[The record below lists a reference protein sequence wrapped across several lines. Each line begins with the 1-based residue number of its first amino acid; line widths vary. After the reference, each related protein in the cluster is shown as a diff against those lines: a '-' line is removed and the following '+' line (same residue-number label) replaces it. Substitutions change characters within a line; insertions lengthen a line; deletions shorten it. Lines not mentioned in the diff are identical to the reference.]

1 MVAATSAEEKQSLLH
16 APETDRG
23 SNPTRGSFAR
33 LAVAG
38 SLVAGLALAGLAS
51 SGAVQ
56 GTALAPAGVFQLG
69 AKHTAHAAH
78 ASKHK
83 SSGKWWEAEIGEST
97 ESSTQAESSKQ
108 AESSNKA
115 ESSKKAGSS
124 KKESSS
130 TEAHDVHATGRVTP
144 HEPES
149 SEKDAE
155 AKDAEPEPAVNAA
168 DKSQDMLTRLF
179 GDEFGESSKGKTR
192 AVVDPEE
199 QAEELAKAKAA
210 AKETRVDPLEEFQ
223 EEQAADAARR
233 ENAGKDALDS
243 FVGDDKKS
251 KSKSESSSAKTSS
264 TTGDEKTAAVSDD
277 ADSATPKPLAPD
289 ATESEREAWF
299 EAQREIKEKEEE
311 KKEAK
316 EEKEEEKKEKEEEEA
331 AKKAA
336 MIPVER
342 ERVVAAD
349 ANPEWF
355 VSFTVTHK
363 ERDEAIPCGERHG
376 AAIEEFVGQMAGSEN
391 LTPRV
396 MHVSACE
403 NPTPTS
409 RTYDVD
415 FALGDVFD
423 KKKEEASAEAK
434 SLVKLFSTD
443 AVTKMLATNG
453 LGESEAKAVASSFSV
468 ETSKVRFDQRPQ
480 FEAPTPDPAALLA
493 PFPLSEKHV
502 GHFAVSGAQS
512 DAQIKNMI
520 AQVAVN
526 RGMPADNIPNLSIDK
541 CPLDY
546 RVRFDVTV
554 HGFGCP
560 TGEAAEDGAFG
571 EQYANYVYKYAAEAD
586 PPIAV
591 PDSLVVSDCR
601 VENKS
606 SSSKSSSSDE
616 DSDNTKGDEE
626 EKEEDED
633 EDEKEARESQTLTV
647 QFDLPRVSERTDP
660 TKIADAVKG
669 LFTSENI
676 RDHASSVGVSAH
688 ALSQLTLGVD
698 VGRPGSELVLDPD
711 SKACTF
717 GEVVFNGQLPPELAK
732 KAKQARGENV
742 GVDDVI
748 QSSSGDRMAMMKE
761 LSEQV
766 SSGFISSSAHRLA
779 MRDEAAAAAQAA
791 AVPASAAS
799 AASAA
804 TAATAATSTSAAA
817 STTAAATTAAA
828 STTTPKA

>member
-1 MVAATSAEEKQSLLH
+1 M
-16 APETDRG
+16 
-23 SNPTRGSFAR
+23 
-33 LAVAG
+33 
-38 SLVAGLALAGLAS
+38 
-51 SGAVQ
+51 
-56 GTALAPAGVFQLG
+56 
-69 AKHTAHAAH
+69 
-78 ASKHK
+78 
-83 SSGKWWEAEIGEST
+83 
-97 ESSTQAESSKQ
+97 
-108 AESSNKA
+108 
-115 ESSKKAGSS
+115 
-124 KKESSS
+124 
-130 TEAHDVHATGRVTP
+130 TP

-179 GDEFGESSKGKTR
+179 GDEFGESSKGKAR

-233 ENAGKDALDS
+233 ENAEKDALDS

-299 EAQREIKEKEEE
+299 EAQREIKEKEEK

-453 LGESEAKAVASSFSV
+453 LGESEAKTMASSFSV

-512 DAQIKNMI
+512 DAQIKNMM

-541 CPLDY
+541 CPFDY

-571 EQYANYVYKYAAEAD
+571 EQYANYVYKYAAAAD

-601 VENKS
+601 VEDA

-616 DSDNTKGDEE
+616 EEAKKE
-626 EKEEDED
+626 EKK
-633 EDEKEARESQTLTV
+633 EKEKAEEARESQTLTV

-660 TKIADAVKG
+660 TKIADAVAG

-676 RDHASSVGVSAH
+676 RDHAAAVGVSAH
-688 ALSQLTLGVD
+688 ALSQLKLGVD
-698 VGRPGSELVLDPD
+698 VARPGSELVLDPD

-732 KAKQARGENV
+732 KAAQARGEAV

-799 AASAA
+799 AA
-804 TAATAATSTSAAA
+804 TTATAATSTTSTTSTTAATAAA
-817 STTAAATTAAA
+817 STTSTASTSAAA

>member
-1 MVAATSAEEKQSLLH
+1 MVAATSAEEKQTLLH
-16 APETDRG
+16 APESDRG

-78 ASKHK
+78 PAHASKHK

-97 ESSTQAESSKQ
+97 ESSKKAASSKT
-108 AESSNKA
+108 
-115 ESSKKAGSS
+115 KKTESS

-130 TEAHDVHATGRVTP
+130 SEAHDAHATGRVTP
-144 HEPES
+144 HESES
-149 SEKDAE
+149 PEKDAE
-155 AKDAEPEPAVNAA
+155 AKDAEPEPAADAA

-179 GDEFGESSKGKTR
+179 GDEFGESANTKTR

-199 QAEELAKAKAA
+199 QAEEQAKAKAA
-210 AKETRVDPLEEFQ
+210 AKAPRVDPLEEFQ
-223 EEQAADAARR
+223 EEQAADAARGR
-233 ENAGKDALDS
+233 KDARVSADAQETS
-243 FVGDDKKS
+243 VGEDERPKT
-251 KSKSESSSAKTSS
+251 KTSATKDGKTS
-264 TTGDEKTAAVSDD
+264 ASDAVTKDEKTSAAAEED
-277 ADSATPKPLAPD
+277 ADSAASRPLAAD

-299 EAQREIKEKEEE
+299 EAQRVIKEKEEE

-316 EEKEEEKKEKEEEEA
+316 QEKQEKEEEKKEEEE

-349 ANPEWF
+349 ADSEWF

-363 ERDEAIPCGERHG
+363 ERDEAIPCGENHG
-376 AAIEEFVGQMAGSEN
+376 AAIEEFVGQMVGSEN

-443 AVTKMLATNG
+443 AVSEMLASNGG
-453 LGESEAKAVASSFSV
+453 LGESEAKAIASAFSV

-480 FEAPTPDPAALLA
+480 FETPAPDPAALLE

-502 GHFAVSGAQS
+502 GHFAVSGGQS
-512 DAQIKNMI
+512 DAQIKRMV

-526 RGMPADNIPNLSIDK
+526 RGMPADNIPNLNIDR
-541 CPLDY
+541 CPFDY

-560 TGEAAEDGAFG
+560 TGDAAEDGAFG
-571 EQYANYVYKYAAEAD
+571 EQYTNYVYKYAAAAD
-586 PPIAV
+586 PPIPV
-591 PDSLVVSDCR
+591 PDSLTVSDCR
-601 VENKS
+601 AGETEAKKS
-606 SSSKSSSSDE
+606 EKKSEKKSD
-616 DSDNTKGDEE
+616 G
-626 EKEEDED
+626 EKTPSASL
-633 EDEKEARESQTLTV
+633 ARESQTLTV
-647 QFDLPRVSERTDP
+647 QFDLPRVSGRTDP
-660 TKIADAVKG
+660 TKIADSVAG
-669 LFTSENI
+669 LFTAENI
-676 RDHASSVGVSAH
+676 RDHAAAVGVTAH
-688 ALSQLTLGVD
+688 ALSQLELGVD
-698 VGRPGSELVLDPD
+698 VARPGSELVLDPD

-732 KAKQARGENV
+732 QAAAARGEAG

-748 QSSSGDRMAMMKE
+748 ASSSGDRMAMMKE

-766 SSGFISSSAHRLA
+766 SSGFVSSSSHRVA
-779 MRDEAAAAAQAA
+779 MRDEAEAAAAAAA
-791 AVPASAAS
+791 AVPASGET

-804 TAATAATSTSAAA
+804 TAAA
-817 STTAAATTAAA
+817 STTPDA
-828 STTTPKA
+828 

>member
-1 MVAATSAEEKQSLLH
+1 MVAATSAEEKQTLLH
-16 APETDRG
+16 APESDRG

-78 ASKHK
+78 PAHASKHK

-97 ESSTQAESSKQ
+97 ESSKKAASSKT
-108 AESSNKA
+108 
-115 ESSKKAGSS
+115 KKTESS

-130 TEAHDVHATGRVTP
+130 SEAHDAHATGRVTP
-144 HEPES
+144 HESES
-149 SEKDAE
+149 PEKDAE
-155 AKDAEPEPAVNAA
+155 AKDAEPEPAANAA

-179 GDEFGESSKGKTR
+179 GDEFGESAKEKTR

-199 QAEELAKAKAA
+199 QAEEQAKAKAA
-210 AKETRVDPLEEFQ
+210 AKAPRVDPLEEFQ
-223 EEQAADAARR
+223 EEQAADAARGR
-233 ENAGKDALDS
+233 KDARVSADALETS
-243 FVGDDKKS
+243 VGEDEAP
-251 KSKSESSSAKTSS
+251 SEPSRPKTKTSA
-264 TTGDEKTAAVSDD
+264 TKDEKTSAAAEEED
-277 ADSATPKPLAPD
+277 ADSAASRPLAAD

-299 EAQREIKEKEEE
+299 EAQRVIKEKQEEKKEAKQEKLEKEEE
-311 KKEAK
+311 KKE
-316 EEKEEEKKEKEEEEA
+316 EEE

-349 ANPEWF
+349 ADSEWF

-363 ERDEAIPCGERHG
+363 ERDEAIPCGESHG
-376 AAIEEFVGQMAGSEN
+376 AAIEEFVGQMVGSED

-443 AVTKMLATNG
+443 AVSEMLASNGG
-453 LGESEAKAVASSFSV
+453 LGESEAKAIASAFSV

-480 FEAPTPDPAALLA
+480 FETPAPDPAALLE

-502 GHFAVSGAQS
+502 GHFAVSGGQS
-512 DAQIKNMI
+512 DAQIKRMV

-526 RGMPADNIPNLSIDK
+526 RGMPADNVPNLNIDR
-541 CPLDY
+541 CPFDY

-560 TGEAAEDGAFG
+560 TGDAAEDGAFG
-571 EQYANYVYKYAAEAD
+571 EQYANYVYKYAAAAD
-586 PPIAV
+586 PPIPV
-591 PDSLVVSDCR
+591 PDSLTVSDCR
-601 VENKS
+601 AGETEAKKS
-606 SSSKSSSSDE
+606 EKKSEKKSD
-616 DSDNTKGDEE
+616 G
-626 EKEEDED
+626 EKTPSASL
-633 EDEKEARESQTLTV
+633 ARESQTLTV
-647 QFDLPRVSERTDP
+647 QFDLPRVSGRTDP
-660 TKIADAVKG
+660 TKIADSVAG
-669 LFTSENI
+669 LFTAENI
-676 RDHASSVGVSAH
+676 RDHAAAVGVTAH
-688 ALSQLTLGVD
+688 ALSQLELGVD
-698 VGRPGSELVLDPD
+698 VARPGSELVLDPD

-732 KAKQARGENV
+732 QAAAARGEAG

-766 SSGFISSSAHRLA
+766 SSGFVSSSSHRVA
-779 MRDEAAAAAQAA
+779 MRDEAAAAAAA
-791 AVPASAAS
+791 AATVPASGET

-804 TAATAATSTSAAA
+804 TAAA
-817 STTAAATTAAA
+817 STTPDA
-828 STTTPKA
+828 

>member
-1 MVAATSAEEKQSLLH
+1 MVAATSAEEKQTLLH
-16 APETDRG
+16 APESDRG

-78 ASKHK
+78 PAHASKHK

-97 ESSTQAESSKQ
+97 ESSKKAASSKT
-108 AESSNKA
+108 
-115 ESSKKAGSS
+115 KKTESS

-130 TEAHDVHATGRVTP
+130 SEAHDAHATGRVTP
-144 HEPES
+144 HESES
-149 SEKDAE
+149 PEKDAE
-155 AKDAEPEPAVNAA
+155 AKDAEPEPAANAA

-179 GDEFGESSKGKTR
+179 GDEFGESAKEKTR

-199 QAEELAKAKAA
+199 QAEEQAKAKAA
-210 AKETRVDPLEEFQ
+210 AKAPRVDPLEEFQ
-223 EEQAADAARR
+223 EEQAADAARGR
-233 ENAGKDALDS
+233 KDARVSADALETS
-243 FVGDDKKS
+243 VGEDEAP
-251 KSKSESSSAKTSS
+251 SEPSRPKTKTS
-264 TTGDEKTAAVSDD
+264 TTKDEKTSAAAEEED
-277 ADSATPKPLAPD
+277 ADSAASRPLAAD

-299 EAQREIKEKEEE
+299 EAQRVIKEKQEEKKEAKQEKLEKEEE
-311 KKEAK
+311 KKE
-316 EEKEEEKKEKEEEEA
+316 EEE

-349 ANPEWF
+349 ADSEWF

-363 ERDEAIPCGERHG
+363 ERDEAIPCGESHG
-376 AAIEEFVGQMAGSEN
+376 AAIEEFVGQMVGSED

-443 AVTKMLATNG
+443 AVSEMLASNGG
-453 LGESEAKAVASSFSV
+453 LGESEAKAIASAFSV

-480 FEAPTPDPAALLA
+480 FETPAPDPAALLE

-502 GHFAVSGAQS
+502 GHFAVSGGQS
-512 DAQIKNMI
+512 DAQIKRMV

-526 RGMPADNIPNLSIDK
+526 RGMPAENIPNLNIDQ
-541 CPLDY
+541 CPFDY

-560 TGEAAEDGAFG
+560 TGDAAEDGAFG
-571 EQYANYVYKYAAEAD
+571 EQYTNYVYKYAAAAD
-586 PPIAV
+586 PPILV
-591 PDSLVVSDCR
+591 PDSLTVSDCR
-601 VENKS
+601 AGETEAKKS
-606 SSSKSSSSDE
+606 
-616 DSDNTKGDEE
+616 
-626 EKEEDED
+626 EKES
-633 EDEKEARESQTLTV
+633 EKESEKKSEKKSDGEKTPSASLARESQTLTV
-647 QFDLPRVSERTDP
+647 QFDLPRVSGRTDP
-660 TKIADAVKG
+660 TKIADSVAG
-669 LFTSENI
+669 LFTAENI
-676 RDHASSVGVSAH
+676 RDHAAAVGVTAH
-688 ALSQLTLGVD
+688 ALSQLELGVD
-698 VGRPGSELVLDPD
+698 VARPGSELVLDPD

-732 KAKQARGENV
+732 QAAAARGKAG

-748 QSSSGDRMAMMKE
+748 ASSSGDRMAMMKE

-766 SSGFISSSAHRLA
+766 SSGFVSSSSHRVA
-779 MRDEAAAAAQAA
+779 MRDEAAAAAAA
-791 AVPASAAS
+791 ATVPASGET

-804 TAATAATSTSAAA
+804 TAAA
-817 STTAAATTAAA
+817 STTPDA
-828 STTTPKA
+828 